1 MLKVW
6 GAKDSISHVLVAI
19 SFILN
24 VLPSKGYIFKGP
36 ILDRRPGSIF
46 EVPVAIF
53 EVPVSTF

>member
-24 VLPSKGYIFKGP
+24 ALPSKGSIFKGP
-36 ILDRRPGSIF
+36 ILGRRPGSIF
-46 EVPVAIF
+46 EVLVAIF
-53 EVPVSTF
+53 EVQISTF

>member
-19 SFILN
+19 NFISN
-24 VLPSKGYIFKGP
+24 ALPSKGSIFKGL

-46 EVPVAIF
+46 EIMVAIF
-53 EVPVSTF
+53 EVPASTF